1 MSYLILSSARG
12 EINRIFNS
20 WNGFDKDFAK
30 QFQTTNYESRLWE
43 LYIYEFLN
51 SHEFEISKSKSERPD
66 FKIKTS
72 TETIY
77 IECVTSNSTNGDRTD
92 MLMNTVNDENEVDFI
107 SRIGSALY
115 SKLSKKYYKLEWV
128 KEKPLVFAIQ
138 SFHNSESFNMNV
150 YSIVKY
156 LYGIEVR
163 DKLDESGKNITKF
176 NKITNQKKMDD
187 GNLIDIESFFELP
200 NSEYI
205 SGILFTNSATLGKFT
220 RMGFQNGFDDGETI
234 DIIYSGYL
242 S

>member
-107 SRIGSALY
+107 SRIQNY
-115 SKLSKKYYKLEWV
+115 
-128 KEKPLVFAIQ
+128 Q
-138 SFHNSESFNMNV
+138 
-150 YSIVKY
+150 
-156 LYGIEVR
+156 R
-163 DKLDESGKNITKF
+163 NII
-176 NKITNQKKMDD
+176 N
-187 GNLIDIESFFELP
+187 
-200 NSEYI
+200 
-205 SGILFTNSATLGKFT
+205 
-220 RMGFQNGFDDGETI
+220 
-234 DIIYSGYL
+234 
-242 S
+242 